1 MATANVTYNNTE
13 ENQQTQS
20 VKSIKYT
27 YGDLPEFCQSW
38 YPAISSDTE
47 LPEQLHRLVPPKTV
61 GDWLQI
67 TGDSY
72 NWCSPKEAL
81 EYFITDAEAQTPSII
96 RRSYKVFGDDT
107 ALYSCIFCK
116 KVDGFTNN
124 VPGYSDDER
133 KEITNDSPFTTDLR
147 FAILASSSRKIN
159 GGTKYF

>member
-1 MATANVTYNNTE
+1 MATADVTYNNTE

-27 YGDLPEFCQSW
+27 YGDLPELYQSR
-38 YPAISSDTE
+38 YPTISSDTE
-47 LPEQLHRLVPPKTV
+47 LPEQLHYLVPPKTV

-72 NWCSPKEAL
+72 NRCSPKEAL
-81 EYFITDAEAQTPSII
+81 EYFITDVEAQSPSII
-96 RRSYKVFGDDT
+96 RRDMFCIGEDT
-107 ALYSCIFCK
+107 LYRCIFRK
-116 KVDGFTNN
+116 KADGFTNN